1 MQIAGIII
9 EYNPMHRGHAYLLE
23 QVRARLGADTAL
35 VGVMSGNFVQR
46 GDFAIVGKHAR
57 ARAAVESGM
66 DLVLELPLPWAVSSA
81 ERFADGGVQ
90 VLEKTGL
97 VTDLA
102 FGSECGDAKTLKKAA
117 EALLSPEVNDLIRR
131 ELTKGDSFA
140 AARQRALAA
149 LLPGEDA
156 LVLEW
161 PNNTLGIE
169 YCKALLRRGSKIRPM
184 TVGRMGMRHDGQG
197 PQTGPAPATL
207 IREAL
212 KRGNRDWALAEMTPA
227 MGRVYEEEE
236 AAGRAPVL
244 LETCQRAIL
253 ARLRSMSEAD
263 FAALDEGREG
273 LYHRL
278 YESSRTAVSVEEV
291 CLSAKTKRYA
301 YARLSRMTLWAYLGL
316 RPADFPA
323 EVPYL
328 RVLAAN
334 GTGRA
339 LLARMRETASVPVL
353 TKPADVRLL
362 SPDAQALFALEA
374 RATDLYTLAYPD
386 LSAARGGM
394 EWREGPVIL

>member
-9 EYNPMHRGHAYLLE
+9 EYNPIHRGHAYLLE
-23 QVRARLGADTAL
+23 QVRACLGADTAL

-149 LLPGEDA
+149 LLPGGDA

-244 LETCQRAIL
+244 VETCQRAIL